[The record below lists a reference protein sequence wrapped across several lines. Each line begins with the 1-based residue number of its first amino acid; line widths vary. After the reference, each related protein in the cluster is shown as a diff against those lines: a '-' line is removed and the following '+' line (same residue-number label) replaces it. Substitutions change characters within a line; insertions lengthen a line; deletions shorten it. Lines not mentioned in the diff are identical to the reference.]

1 MDTMENINNREWRPI
16 KGFEGLYDLRSDGLL
31 YSYYTNT
38 YSYGSNYGKN
48 REYLKFSLY
57 KNKKGT
63 SKGAHQWVWITFV
76 GQIPK
81 GYDVH
86 HKNGIKTDNRIENLE
101 LIESSL
107 HRKKHFKERKEK
119 MEKARVEKLS
129 KSVLQYTL
137 DNEFVCEY
145 PSSREAER
153 QTGIPNTNIINC
165 CKGKYRYKTA
175 GGYIWKY
182 KETAA

>member
-1 MDTMENINNREWRPI
+1 MDTIENINNREWRPVE
-16 KGFEGLYDLRSDGLL
+16 GYEGLYELRNDGLL
-31 YSYYTNT
+31 YSYYSNT
-38 YSYGSNYGKN
+38 YSYGSNYGRN

-63 SKGAHQWVWITFV
+63 LKGAHQWVWITFV
-76 GQIPK
+76 GPIPN

-101 LIESSL
+101 LIEASL

-119 MEKARVEKLS
+119 MGKARVEKLS

-137 DNEFVCEY
+137 DDEFVGEY
-145 PSSREAER
+145 PSAREAER
-153 QTGIPNTNIINC
+153 QTGIPNTNIISC
-165 CKGKYRYKTA
+165 CKRKYRHKTA
-175 GGYIWKY
+175 GGYKWKY
-182 KETAA
+182 KEAS